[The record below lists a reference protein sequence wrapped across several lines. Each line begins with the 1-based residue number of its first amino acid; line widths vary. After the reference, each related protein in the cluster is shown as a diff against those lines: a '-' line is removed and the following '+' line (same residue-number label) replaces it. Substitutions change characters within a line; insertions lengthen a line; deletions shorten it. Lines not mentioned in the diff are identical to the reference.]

1 MVQPQTS
8 GNPQAPINLQAPAGA
23 QPQPQLAMRFVTPM
37 PTPGSLH
44 APLFKGEHVND
55 FLDSL
60 EVFADSAQVNH
71 NDLPAYVLRYCSR
84 RVRYV
89 IESASV
95 WSQHDW
101 AAARTYLIK
110 LYGSNDKKRHTTP
123 DKLRKWT
130 KKHSEKKAFSRLQDV
145 DRYYREFMAQALH
158 LCASNQ
164 LSKEEANL
172 LFFRGIPKSQQK
184 MIRRKL
190 PAAQT
195 KIQSPPP
202 RDDVLA
208 LLQKQFDEDDIVED
222 ADTSDSSSG
231 SEDEDS
237 DSDESTNDSDSE
249 DEKPSKKT
257 RKSKKKVRFF
267 SVKKTPAVPTV
278 DMATPTT
285 IEVLAKQ
292 MQEL

>member
-1 MVQPQTS
+1 MANT
-8 GNPQAPINLQAPAGA
+8 QAQAGA
-23 QPQPQLAMRFVTPM
+23 QPQPQLAPRFITPM
-37 PTPGSLH
+37 PNPGSPH
-44 APLFKGEHVND
+44 APVFKGERVTD

-60 EVFADSAQVNH
+60 EVFANSAQIDL

-84 RVRYV
+84 RVKYV
-89 IESASV
+89 IESASI

-130 KKHSEKKAFSRLQDV
+130 KKHSEKKAFTRLQDV
-145 DRYYREFMAQALH
+145 DRYYREFTAQASRLR
-158 LCASNQ
+158 ASHQ
-164 LSKEEANL
+164 LTEEEANL

-184 MIRRKL
+184 TIRRKL
-190 PAAQT
+190 PATQT

-222 ADTSDSSSG
+222 TDASDSSSG
-231 SEDEDS
+231 SDNEDS
-237 DSDESTNDSDSE
+237 DSDQSTDDSDSDNE
-249 DEKPSKKT
+249 RLVMRGTFHCSRLPNLSRRDNLFDEL
-257 RKSKKKVRFF
+257 
-267 SVKKTPAVPTV
+267 PT
-278 DMATPTT
+278 DLYPYN
-285 IEVLAKQ
+285 IW
-292 MQEL
+292 